1 MLILF
6 DCVPVVVP
14 PSRYADCSRGATQS
28 SIDVSAVSVEQ
39 QAYTTIYL
47 ELSDPSAQKERL
59 LTLRCSGRD
68 SNFLLAQQLP
78 RTLYTRY
85 LLKPMAPPLA
95 FRTFL
100 NLAVPTLMA
109 VTAITTHAVAEE
121 PRVVRVLYL
130 IPQDRAFRA
139 DYSAAV
145 ENAMLSLRAWYQN
158 QLSGKTFTLAQ
169 SRPETCILPQQAA
182 YYASDTWTKIFAD
195 VKQCAPV
202 TYASSTVTW
211 VIYADV
217 VHACNTPGRLGAGT
231 TGLTMMGRQD
241 LEGLIGAPYVVFDCG
256 EVFSSPIGRYIGG
269 AGHELGHAFRLPHP
283 PGCDAGLPTCDWNA
297 LMWTGYAAYPN
308 TYFRADEKAML
319 AANPFLT
326 TQAPSIALH
335 LPRVSRPYVAL
346 SWVASAAPSS
356 GYAISASLSPG
367 GTPIA
372 VLPVNNA
379 GAVTVAAP
387 DGTYYV
393 TVRGTIGGEM
403 VISNEVQVVVGT
415 RLPDPPTTPT
425 ATVTGRTVTL
435 SWLGGTQV
443 TAYRLEA
450 GTAPGLSNVV
460 VVDLPPIGSVSAN
473 AVPPGTYYV
482 RVRSGNEAGWS
493 LPSGEI
499 TVVVY

>member
-1 MLILF
+1 
-6 DCVPVVVP
+6 
-14 PSRYADCSRGATQS
+14 
-28 SIDVSAVSVEQ
+28 
-39 QAYTTIYL
+39 
-47 ELSDPSAQKERL
+47 
-59 LTLRCSGRD
+59 
-68 SNFLLAQQLP
+68 
-78 RTLYTRY
+78 
-85 LLKPMAPPLA
+85 MAPPLA